1 VDKCGVY
8 WLIMFRGSSFHTID
22 AKGRIIIP
30 ARFREVIKSD
40 GNDGVMISRM
50 DRCLVA
56 FPFNEWQNL
65 ESKILSMAEKSENMR
80 RFRRVFIGGAFDCL
94 CDKQDRI
101 LVPPSLRQYAGLDKE
116 IVLVGV
122 LDHFEIWSRDNWD
135 HENMNLDEDMKKE
148 EVRNEI
154 AKLGI

>member
-1 VDKCGVY
+1 
-8 WLIMFRGSSFHTID
+8 MFRGSSFHTID

-30 ARFREVIKSD
+30 KRFRDVIGD
-40 GNDGVMISRM
+40 GSVGSIMVSGM

-56 FPFNEWQNL
+56 FALSEWKKI
-65 ESKILSMAEKSENMR
+65 ESRIMALAEKSESMR
-80 RFRRVFIGGAFDCL
+80 RFRRVFIGGAFECN

-101 LVPPSLRQYAGLDKE
+101 LIPPMLREYAGLDKD

-122 LDHFEIWSRDNWD
+122 LDHFEVWSRENWNL
-135 HENMNLDEDMKKE
+135 ENSALDKDIQRED
-148 EVRNEI
+148 VRNEI